1 MNNSNDFLPSNN
13 LYDEYIYLLKEPLHR
28 FIFMNDFPESDMSAL
43 VGTNAFVLQQ
53 ISQGGFIPV
62 LGTMI
67 ELPYTIF
74 CNIPTSEQLDKL
86 GYSKSSSQN
95 QDLASS
101 QDIQIKWLNE
111 HYPKSMEKLNVDITI
126 EGNIVNFTFYNKND
140 SRPLGPILIKKV
152 NPPKDIDKY
161 HLFFKHKDID
171 ELDELDELDE

>member
-13 LYDEYIYLLKEPLHR
+13 LDNNDNISDDEDVPLHR
-28 FIFMNDFPESDMSAL
+28 FIHMNDFPESDMSAL

-74 CNIPTSEQLDKL
+74 CNIPSSEELDKL
-86 GYSKSSSQN
+86 GYSNSSSQN
-95 QDLASS
+95 QDLESS

-111 HYPKSMEKLNVDITI
+111 HWPKSMEKLNVDITI

-140 SRPLGPILIKKV
+140 SRPLGPIYPVKV
-152 NPPKDIDKY
+152 EPPKNRYKY
-161 HLFFKHKDID
+161 DNFLKKKLV
-171 ELDELDELDE
+171 ELDE